1 MLKHIFLK
9 LAAGIAKNRIYS
21 WANNPIK
28 TQKKQLKSIISK
40 ASKTLFGKDHGFSEI
55 SDYEEFKSRVP
66 VRDYEELREYI
77 ELVKSGKK
85 NILWPGKPIY
95 FAITSGTTSGAK
107 YIPIT
112 QQSLPNHLNGAKNAI
127 LMYIAQ
133 TGNTSFSNG
142 KFIFVQGS
150 PILTRVSG
158 ILAGRLSGISAHH
171 IPFYMKSFMLP
182 SWTTNIIE
190 DWEEK
195 VEKIV
200 DETVDQDMTI
210 ISGIPSWLQMYFE
223 KIHERTNKTINSV
236 FPNFNLLIY
245 GGVNYEPYRKKFI
258 NLIGKK
264 IDSIELFPASEG
276 FFAFQDKQERN
287 ELLLI
292 LNSGIFYEFISVK
305 DYREDKL
312 NRVSVKDVKKGVNYL
327 MIISS
332 SAGLW
337 GYNTGDTV
345 VFTCLKPYRVVVTG
359 RVKQQLSAFGEHV
372 IVKEVEEAIKQATLK
387 TGYLVSEFT
396 VAPKFKSKIENACH
410 EWFIEFDNDVN
421 DIENFSKHLDAELQ
435 NQNKYYK
442 DIIAGRIIDKPRVK
456 KVVKGG
462 FKKYMSSIGKLGGQN
477 KIPKISNDRKIAER
491 LKKLNLIVL
500 S

>member
-21 WANNPIK
+21 WANNPVK

-158 ILAGRLSGISAHH
+158 ILTGRLSGISAHH

-210 ISGIPSWLQMYFE
+210 IS
-223 KIHERTNKTINSV
+223 V
-236 FPNFNLLIY
+236 FHHGFKCIS
-245 GGVNYEPYRKKFI
+245 KKSM
-258 NLIGKK
+258 K
-264 IDSIELFPASEG
+264 EL
-276 FFAFQDKQERN
+276 
-287 ELLLI
+287 
-292 LNSGIFYEFISVK
+292 
-305 DYREDKL
+305 
-312 NRVSVKDVKKGVNYL
+312 
-327 MIISS
+327 
-332 SAGLW
+332 
-337 GYNTGDTV
+337 
-345 VFTCLKPYRVVVTG
+345 
-359 RVKQQLSAFGEHV
+359 
-372 IVKEVEEAIKQATLK
+372 IKQL
-387 TGYLVSEFT
+387 
-396 VAPKFKSKIENACH
+396 IQ
-410 EWFIEFDNDVN
+410 
-421 DIENFSKHLDAELQ
+421 FSPILT
-435 NQNKYYK
+435 
-442 DIIAGRIIDKPRVK
+442 
-456 KVVKGG
+456 
-462 FKKYMSSIGKLGGQN
+462 F
-477 KIPKISNDRKIAER
+477 
-491 LKKLNLIVL
+491 
-500 S
+500 